1 MKNNQEISMLMQ
13 DSTGNA
19 GRYGEQLATGGAM
32 VRRSQDRL
40 LRPAIRRTESN
51 ARRETWAI
59 LALSLFYL
67 VGAVEI
73 AVAEDP
79 LPFNHKVEVYR
90 NDKRGVT
97 VFALRLEQPFL
108 AEEFETSNHLRLEPT
123 DDKAYLIYPKE
134 GRFRQKHAEFYGR
147 LRGEGRTKLRLSYET
162 VRENLD
168 GSRHVDVNHGE
179 IEVAIP
185 GEDTGPADLYTAW
198 ASRQNEYFFDL
209 LSYYPDE
216 SFFQYCLLQSHDR
229 YGVASPDL
237 LRLRPPHADL
247 ETDLYQVFT
256 GSLAIQESLQQH
268 SLRGAGQDGEPSIHI
283 SQLGPPRLHS
293 LKYAE
298 LLEEKAKQAVAPRP
312 QAIARLVPE
321 DHYFLHFRSLAAAG
335 ELADLATAWG
345 DNLLRLFTV
354 HARDNHLQKKL
365 EDQLCLQREP
375 LTRLFADEAIG
386 EFAVTGSDPFV
397 MEGSDVTLIFRL
409 ERPEAFRQA
418 AAEWLA
424 DVRRRYP
431 DLTERQFNYRGHKIA
446 VRYTDDRRVSSF
458 SVEHGDYSV
467 YSNSHRAVRLVIDA
481 AEGKTPNL
489 FDSLDYRYL
498 TTLFPPS
505 DEVNSGYL
513 FVSEAFIKRNV
524 GPELKIS
531 EKRRLQCFNNLVMLN
546 HASMFYRLENSRSP
560 ASLSDLV
567 EGRYVD
573 LSKVS
578 CPHGGAYAF
587 DAEHDTCTCSLHNRL
602 KYLTPNAEL
611 SVQHVSTT
619 EKQEYER
626 YKERYRAFWQ
636 RLFDPLAIRISVG
649 RQVKLELCALP
660 LSNSS
665 LYTDLKAHLD
675 DRPQKIDTS
684 RVAPT
689 AILTS
694 TGVLGRKQIGELLKQ
709 LPGIPEALEADPTLT
724 DMSWLGDRIGFHL
737 CDADTVIEVDPTR
750 LRPLLGVGTFEQT
763 LAAAAVWS
771 VEMPSYLSIDVEDTD
786 KARRLLEQLA
796 TRIFLRNG
804 SLFGVPTAL
813 DAYRLPDYRDHAV
826 YVVSYQVHLLKVRL
840 HLSLVGDQL
849 IAATTPETLQQVID
863 AAAKPTDQ
871 PTVEAHLLVR
881 LDRRAINR
889 LTDDLE
895 LYWEEKSRL
904 ACHRNTISIYNLVKL
919 YGVDASETGS
929 LSDAKYGVTWFCPD
943 GGEYRFDRERDQVV
957 CSVHGNRQHAR
968 QQLGLGQRSSFGR
981 FFESIDDITASLR
994 YLDDGLIATVRI
1006 DRAED

>member
-1 MKNNQEISMLMQ
+1 MSPTQPYAANIIWSIFSL
-13 DSTGNA
+13 STLVVLA
-19 GRYGEQLATGGAM
+19 GTG
-32 VRRSQDRL
+32 
-40 LRPAIRRTESN
+40 
-51 ARRETWAI
+51 
-59 LALSLFYL
+59 
-67 VGAVEI
+67 I
-73 AVAEDP
+73 AAGGDP

-90 NDKRGVT
+90 NEKQGVT

-108 AEEFETSNHLRLEPT
+108 AEEFEASNDLRLEPT
-123 DDKAYLIYPKE
+123 DDKAYLIYSKE

-162 VRENLD
+162 VREKLD
-168 GSRHVDVNHGE
+168 GSRQVDVNHGE
-179 IEVAIP
+179 IEIAIP
-185 GEDTGPADLYTAW
+185 TEDTGPADLYAAW
-198 ASRQNEYFFDL
+198 AKGQNEYFFDL
-209 LSYYPDE
+209 LTYYPDE
-216 SFFQYCLLQSHDR
+216 SFFQYCLLESHDR
-229 YGVASPDL
+229 YGVQPPDFM
-237 LRLRPPHADL
+237 RLRPPSENL
-247 ETDLYQVFT
+247 ETDLYQVFS
-256 GSLAIQESLQQH
+256 GSLAIQESLQQQ
-268 SLRGAGQDGEPSIHI
+268 SLRGSAENGELNIHV
-283 SQLGPPRLHS
+283 SQLSPPRLES
-293 LKYAE
+293 PNYAS
-298 LLEEKAKQAVAPRP
+298 LLEEKARQGVEPKP

-335 ELADLATAWG
+335 ELADLTADWG

-354 HARDNHLQKKL
+354 HARDNHLQQKL
-365 EDQLCLQREP
+365 EDQLCLLREP
-375 LTRLFADEAIG
+375 LTKLFSDEVIG
-386 EFAVTGSDPFV
+386 EFAIAGSDPFA
-397 MEGSDVTLIFRL
+397 MEGSDVTLIFQL
-409 ERPEAFRQA
+409 ARPEAFRQA

-431 DLTERQFNYRGHKIA
+431 EMTEREFNYRGHKIA

-458 SVEHGDYSV
+458 AVEHGDYTV

-489 FDSLDYRYL
+489 FEALDYRYL
-498 TTLFPPS
+498 TTLLPPS
-505 DEVNSGYL
+505 DEPNCGYL
-513 FVSEAFIKRNV
+513 FASEAFIKRNI

-567 EGRYVD
+567 EGRFVD
-573 LSKVS
+573 LSKVA

-602 KYLTPNAEL
+602 KYLTPNTEL
-611 SVQHVSTT
+611 SVQQVSAA
-619 EKQEYER
+619 EKKEYER

-636 RLFDPLAIRISVG
+636 RLFDPLAMRITVG

-660 LSNSS
+660 LANSS
-665 LYTDLKAHLD
+665 LYTDLKGHLD
-675 DRPQKIDTS
+675 ERPKKIDTS

-694 TGVLGRKQIGELLKQ
+694 TGVFGRKQIGEMLKQ
-709 LPGIPEALEADPTLT
+709 LPGITEALEADPTLT
-724 DMSWLGDRIGFHL
+724 DMSWLGDRAGFHL

-771 VEMPSYLSIDVEDTD
+771 VEMPTYMSIDVEDTD

-804 SLFGVPTAL
+804 SLFGVPTSL

-840 HLSLVGDQL
+840 HLALVGDQL
-849 IAATTPETLQQVID
+849 IAATTPETLHQVID
-863 AAAKPTDQ
+863 AAAEPADR
-871 PTVEAHLLVR
+871 PSVEAHLLVR

-904 ACHRNTISIYNLVKL
+904 ACHRNSISIYNLVKL
-919 YGVDASETGS
+919 YGVDADDTDK

-943 GGEYRFDRERDQVV
+943 GGEYRFDRERDQVL

-968 QQLGLGQRSSFGR
+968 QQVDLAWRSSFRR
-981 FFESIDDITASLR
+981 FFESIDAITASLR
-994 YLDDGLIATVRI
+994 SLDDGLIATVEI
-1006 DRAED
+1006 DRAEE